1 MTSTAQATA
10 RVERLL
16 DAIELIHDNRRQEA
30 IPLLRSLISEDKDY
44 EDAWLWMS
52 VAVESIDQSI
62 LCLDNV
68 LRINPKNAEA
78 AGALYRLRALELQD
92 ERKRASLRFY
102 RDSAFTTL
110 WMLIALVMVAIV
122 HTYWNM
128 PGQ

>member
-1 MTSTAQATA
+1 MTSSAQASA
-10 RVERLL
+10 RIERLL
-16 DAIELIHDNRRQEA
+16 DAIELIHANRRQEA
-30 IPLLRSLISEDKDY
+30 VPLLRGLISEDKDY

-52 VAVESIDQSI
+52 VAVDSMDQSI

-68 LRINPKNAEA
+68 LRINPNNAQA

-102 RDSAFTTL
+102 RDSAFTAL
-110 WMLIALVMVAIV
+110 WMLIAGIMFAIV

-128 PGQ
+128 PMR